1 MKQGG
6 TALPILQA
14 LALSIRE
21 ILTNNQITL
30 TCQYIPGMQNTTA
43 DDLSRKTISLYE
55 QQLPLPWFQ
64 QIRKRWKDLAIDAF
78 AAHHNHLLPTYWI
91 RYPDP
96 GAAAVNAFEQQWPKK
111 GLFLNP
117 SWKLIPKVTHK
128 LKTDQVSSAVL
139 VTPRWPTQAWWPM
152 ILPLAKKSSMV
163 LSKLQQSSMSNSDYI
178 TLNKKTAAVMTFI
191 NFDL

>member
-1 MKQGG
+1 MASINVRELKTILFAIKLHQEQSRGKHVLLYSDNWTAIKYVMKQGG
-6 TALPILQA
+6 TASPILQA

-55 QQLPLPWFQ
+55 HQLPLPWFQ

-78 AAHHNHLLPTYWI
+78 AAHHNHLLPTYWT

-96 GAAAVNAFEQQWPKK
+96 GAAAVNAFEQ
-111 GLFLNP
+111 
-117 SWKLIPKVTHK
+117 
-128 LKTDQVSSAVL
+128 
-139 VTPRWPTQAWWPM
+139 
-152 ILPLAKKSSMV
+152 
-163 LSKLQQSSMSNSDYI
+163 
-178 TLNKKTAAVMTFI
+178 
-191 NFDL
+191 